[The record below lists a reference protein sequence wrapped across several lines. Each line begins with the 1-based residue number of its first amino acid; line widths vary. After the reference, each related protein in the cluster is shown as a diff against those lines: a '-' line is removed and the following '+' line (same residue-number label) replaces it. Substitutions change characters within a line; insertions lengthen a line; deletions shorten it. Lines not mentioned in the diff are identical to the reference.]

1 MQNRAIDPLI
11 GPKYALEGK
20 VVTMDDNYNVLNRGV
35 VYIDK
40 GQIVDVK
47 PTDAP
52 CPAGFE
58 NCLMIRTGGTIYPGL
73 IELHNHLSYN
83 VLPLWNVPEKY
94 SNRSR
99 WGGKPEYRKLISGPM
114 HVLGRTDGYVEAI
127 VRYVECKC
135 LLSGVTT
142 SQGIALYSNQGI
154 RKYYRGIVRNV
165 EETDEVS
172 LPEAKTKISDVDASK
187 AEKFLERLQKSSCLL
202 LHLSEGVDQNAYQH
216 FKALQL
222 NSGDWAITPALS
234 GIHAVAL
241 EDQDFRIMKEHG
253 GSMVWSPLS
262 NLMLYG
268 NTADIKEAKD
278 NGMLIGIGS
287 DWSPTGSK
295 NLLGE
300 LKIAKMFSEQFN
312 DIFSDQEILAMATRN
327 AAKILKWDEV
337 LGTIEKNKRADLMII
352 YGRKQDPYERL
363 FKSKESSIIM
373 VVINGIPR
381 FGQARLMKRFGV
393 ETENWRVGRSQRI
406 LNLHQET
413 ADPVVGELTL
423 REAKDR
429 LSEGMQ
435 KLPEL
440 AQALEAPRMAS
451 ECRTLESAEAEWY
464 LVLDH
469 NELEG
474 EAQRP
479 HLPFGETRTPTG
491 LIPGPVARVPLSQV
505 LIPLELDDL
514 TVSDD
519 GQFVDRLIQQQN
531 LPVFIKSRLA
541 DFY

>member
-1 MQNRAIDPLI
+1 
-11 GPKYALEGK
+11 
-20 VVTMDDNYNVLNRGV
+20 
-35 VYIDK
+35 
-40 GQIVDVK
+40 
-47 PTDAP
+47 
-52 CPAGFE
+52 
-58 NCLMIRTGGTIYPGL
+58 
-73 IELHNHLSYN
+73 
-83 VLPLWNVPEKY
+83 
-94 SNRSR
+94 
-99 WGGKPEYRKLISGPM
+99 
-114 HVLGRTDGYVEAI
+114 
-127 VRYVECKC
+127 
-135 LLSGVTT
+135 
-142 SQGIALYSNQGI
+142 
-154 RKYYRGIVRNV
+154 
-165 EETDEVS
+165 
-172 LPEAKTKISDVDASK
+172 
-187 AEKFLERLQKSSCLL
+187 
-202 LHLSEGVDQNAYQH
+202 
-216 FKALQL
+216 
-222 NSGDWAITPALS
+222 
-234 GIHAVAL
+234 
-241 EDQDFRIMKEHG
+241 
-253 GSMVWSPLS
+253 
-262 NLMLYG
+262 
-268 NTADIKEAKD
+268 
-278 NGMLIGIGS
+278 
-287 DWSPTGSK
+287 
-295 NLLGE
+295 
-300 LKIAKMFSEQFN
+300 
-312 DIFSDQEILAMATRN
+312 MATRN

-337 LGTIEKNKRADLMII
+337 LGTTEKNKRADLMII

-451 ECRTLESAEAEWY
+451 ERRTLESAEAEWY